1 MPTMRRQ
8 LPQQMQRTVTTSIS
22 TMSRMTVSMAAA
34 ATTRCRS
41 TRHKTPRSILAKAI
55 TKTWSTSINNIEAI
69 DLTGGDGNITL
80 GLDSDDVIKLT
91 DDDNEWDIILGEGD
105 EVDFGD
111 GISRSRVPMMMARP
125 TSPTSITEETSSPKS
140 ISATTRT
147 TRARYPNDRGMKRR
161 VSPTTPPFTYFD
173 ALTVTRAELFCHQI
187 LFHALEAVHWI
198 CQANT
203 SSPHRVR
210 RSGRR

>member
-1 MPTMRRQ
+1 MMPKTGTYK
-8 LPQQMQRTVTTSIS
+8 LELSVVTVLQVYEYASPRFNSI
-22 TMSRMTVSMAAA
+22 
-34 ATTRCRS
+34 
-41 TRHKTPRSILAKAI
+41 P
-55 TKTWSTSINNIEAI
+55 
-69 DLTGGDGNITL
+69 
-80 GLDSDDVIKLT
+80 
-91 DDDNEWDIILGEGD
+91 
-105 EVDFGD
+105 
-111 GISRSRVPMMMARP
+111 
-125 TSPTSITEETSSPKS
+125 
-140 ISATTRT
+140 TTRT

-203 SSPHRVR
+203 SSPHRVK